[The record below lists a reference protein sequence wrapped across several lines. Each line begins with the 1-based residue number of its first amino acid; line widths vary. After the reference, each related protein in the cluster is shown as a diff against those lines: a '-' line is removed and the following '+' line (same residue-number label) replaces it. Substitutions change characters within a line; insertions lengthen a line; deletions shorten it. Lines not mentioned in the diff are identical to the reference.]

1 MVDPNTESVV
11 ELGNR
16 VDRLVELYRNARRDN
31 EMLSNEVAQLTSQ
44 LKEAVNSKAEV
55 EEHLGHAKMAKVLE
69 NAPGDIQQTRSRIN
83 QIVREIDK
91 CIALLN
97 R

>member
-1 MVDPNTESVV
+1 MVDPNTDLVV
-11 ELGNR
+11 ELGTR
-16 VDRLVELYRNARRDN
+16 VDRLVELYRDARRENDR
-31 EMLSNEVAQLTSQ
+31 LKNEVSQLTGQ
-44 LKEAVNSKAEV
+44 LKEVVNSKTDL
-55 EEHLGHAKMAKVLE
+55 EEQLGNTKMAKVLE
-69 NAPGDIQQTRSRIN
+69 SAPEDVQQTKSRIN

>member
-1 MVDPNTESVV
+1 MVDPNTELVV
-11 ELGNR
+11 ELSNR
-16 VDRLVELYRNARRDN
+16 VDRLVELYQNAKREN
-31 EMLSNEVAQLTSQ
+31 AMLKNEVAQLTSQ

-55 EEHLGHAKMAKVLE
+55 EEQLGHAKMAKVLE
-69 NAPGDIQQTRSRIN
+69 SGPEDVQHTKTRIN

>member
-1 MVDPNTESVV
+1 MVDPNTDLVV
-11 ELGNR
+11 ELGTR
-16 VDRLVELYRNARRDN
+16 VDRLVQLYRDARREN
-31 EMLSNEVAQLTSQ
+31 ERLKNEVSQLTGQ
-44 LKEAVNSKAEV
+44 LKEVVNSKTDL
-55 EEHLGHAKMAKVLE
+55 EEQLGNTKMAKVLE
-69 NAPGDIQQTRSRIN
+69 SAPEDVQQTKSRIN

>member
-1 MVDPNTESVV
+1 MVDPNKELVV
-11 ELGNR
+11 ELSNR
-16 VDRLVELYRNARRDN
+16 VDRLVELYRNSKREN
-31 EMLSNEVAQLTSQ
+31 EMLKNEVSQLTSQ
-44 LKEAVNSKAEV
+44 LKEAVNLKAEI
-55 EEHLGHAKMAKVLE
+55 EQQLGHTKIAKVLE
-69 NAPGDIQQTRSRIN
+69 SGPEDVQQTKTRIN

>member
-1 MVDPNTESVV
+1 MVDPNTDLVV
-11 ELGNR
+11 ELGTR
-16 VDRLVELYRNARRDN
+16 VDRLVELYRDARREN
-31 EMLSNEVAQLTSQ
+31 ERLKNEVSQLTGQ
-44 LKEAVNSKAEV
+44 LKEVVNSKTDL
-55 EEHLGHAKMAKVLE
+55 EEQLGNTKMAKVLE
-69 NAPGDIQQTRSRIN
+69 SAPEDVQQTKSRIN